1 MAKKRRKLSQPDTEM
16 DLTPMIDV
24 IFLLI
29 IFFILAGRITAE
41 ISNENIT
48 VPPTKTAEK
57 WDKPDEWGHVKIEV
71 WGDTQDHTGGG
82 EPGHVIKMGLHPE
95 WHAVGAHGEQAF
107 TAYQAMRQALD
118 DIFARADHY
127 EDPVSKM
134 KLPKVVIELRSDGDT
149 EYRVVQE
156 IQQVASDTISP
167 FEQNGQYMTPNKKPP
182 GELKPFVN
190 FQFTTRKPGE

>member
-1 MAKKRRKLSQPDTEM
+1 MARKKRKLSQPDTDM

-48 VPPTKTAEK
+48 VPPTKTAEE
-57 WDKPDEWGHVKIEV
+57 WDKPDEWGHMKIEV
-71 WGDTQDHTGGG
+71 WGSTQDHTGGG
-82 EPGHVIKMGLHPE
+82 IEPGHTIKMGLHDE
-95 WHAVGAHGEQAF
+95 WHARGAQGEEAF
-107 TAYQAMRQALD
+107 YAYQKMREALD
-118 DIFARADHY
+118 TLYDRSDKYTTEAN
-127 EDPVSKM
+127 PSLS
-134 KLPKVVIELRSDGDT
+134 LPKVVIELRSDGDT

-167 FEQNGQYMTPNKKPP
+167 FKQGGEFMKPNQERP
-182 GELKPFVN
+182 LKPFVN

>member
-1 MAKKRRKLSQPDTEM
+1 MARKRKMSQPDVEL

-41 ISNENIT
+41 ISNANIT

-57 WDKPDEWGHVKIEV
+57 WEKPDEWGHVKIEV
-71 WGDTQDHTGGG
+71 WGSTQDNAGGG
-82 EPGHVIKMGLHPE
+82 EPGHSMKMGLNPV
-95 WHAVGAHGEQAF
+95 WHAVGSHGDGAF
-107 TAYQAMRQALD
+107 VAYQGMRKALD
-118 DIFARADHY
+118 EIFDRAEKY
-127 EDPVSKM
+127 TDPVSKM
-134 KLPKVVIELRSDGDT
+134 ELPKVVIELRSDGDT

-167 FEQNGQYMTPNKKPP
+167 YKDASGQYMKPTKKQP
-182 GELKPFVN
+182 GTLKPFVN